1 MLRVPGSGGEE
12 GVKEEEADG
21 NDGGCKISGFER
33 DGWVRKAKVN
43 RDYHGEKGLCV
54 VLG

>member
-1 MLRVPGSGGEE
+1 MGCDRVVLRVPGSGGEE

-33 DGWVRKAKVN
+33 DG
-43 RDYHGEKGLCV
+43 
-54 VLG
+54 